1 MFNDSK
7 VIFVNEISE
16 KLLPKIEDIIE
27 KIPDHIRLL
36 LFAQNLDKKSKI
48 RSTFEKSKKAGI
60 IPCYQDNHRTLSEYI
75 KEN

>member
-7 VIFVNEISE
+7 LIFINEISE

-27 KIPDHIRLL
+27 KVNHIKIL

-48 RSTFEKSKKAGI
+48 RSTLEKSKKAVV
-60 IPCYQDNHRTLSEYI
+60 
-75 KEN
+75 